1 MDMTCSAGIGAGHD
15 AAQSIAP
22 FRVSEL
28 MAAQAETGIV
38 IPAFIV
44 GLPEI
49 QQGAGVWFTA
59 AREYEANQFDWL
71 PRHVSFKQFDPLG
84 RGWLEERP
92 FGLPQGCFVAV
103 VACGREGKRS
113 LSDTALDRKQ

>member
-1 MDMTCSAGIGAGHD
+1 MDMPCAAGIGAGHD
-15 AAQSIAP
+15 AAQSIAS
-22 FRVSEL
+22 FRVGEL
-28 MAAQAETGIV
+28 MGAAAETGIV
-38 IPAFIV
+38 VPSFSAGF
-44 GLPEI
+44 PET
-49 QQGAGVWFTA
+49 QQGAGVCFTG
-59 AREYEANQFDWL
+59 AREYEPNQFDWL

-92 FGLPQGCFVAV
+92 FGLPQGRFVAV